1 MWAFL
6 YLKEGQMKLID
17 NWKQAWKLKSVQVG
31 AISAFFYA
39 LILFSEQFLSVWN
52 VIPQE
57 LKSKIPEN
65 IAEWLG
71 MFVGVAM
78 VLARLKKQPELHNV
92 NQFVTVTAG
101 HSNKDPGAVNGK
113 FKEAE
118 LVSQFRNA
126 VAYYLR
132 EAGIQYK
139 TDGVGILNQDLN
151 AAIKLIKG
159 SSVAVEFH
167 MNAATS
173 KQANG
178 IETIALPKDK
188 KLAQDLSKAVADAL
202 GSRLRGDNG
211 WIDQSKSARGK
222 LGFISNGGLIV
233 ELGFISNEEE
243 LFQFNARYWSAAK
256 AVAMILIK
264 HEKALK

>member
-1 MWAFL
+1 
-6 YLKEGQMKLID
+6 MKLID

-31 AISAFFYA
+31 AISTFFYV
-39 LILFSEQFLSVWN
+39 LILFSEQFVQVWN
-52 VIPQE
+52 ITPQDLKAYIPAQWQE
-57 LKSKIPEN
+57 YVGI
-65 IAEWLG
+65 
-71 MFVGVAM
+71 FVGVAM
-78 VLARLKKQPELHNV
+78 VLARLKKQPELQGV
-92 NQFVTVTAG
+92 NQFITVTAG

-139 TDGVGILNQDLN
+139 TDGVGTLNQDLN

-167 MNAATS
+167 MNAAAS

-178 IETIALPKDK
+178 VETIALPKDK
-188 KLAQDLSKAVADAL
+188 KLAQALSKAVADAF
-202 GSRLRGDNG
+202 GSRLRGDKG
-211 WIDQSKSARGK
+211 WIDQSQSARGK

-233 ELGFISNEEE
+233 ELGFISNEAE
-243 LFQFNARYWSAAK
+243 LAQFNAKYWTAAK
-256 AVAMILIK
+256 AVAMVLIK
-264 HEKALK
+264 YDKVLI

>member
-1 MWAFL
+1 MI
-6 YLKEGQMKLID
+6 LKWENEMKLID

-39 LILFSEQFLSVWN
+39 LILFSEQFVQVWN
-52 VIPQE
+52 IIPQD
-57 LKSKIPEN
+57 LKNKIPEN
-65 IAEWLG
+65 IAEWVG
-71 MFVGVAM
+71 CFVGVAM

-101 HSNKDPGAVNGK
+101 HSNTDPGAVNGK
-113 FKEAE
+113 FNESDLAAK
-118 LVSQFRNA
+118 FRNA
-126 VAYYLR
+126 VAHYLR
-132 EAGIQYK
+132 EAGIEYK
-139 TDGVGILNQDLN
+139 TDGISTANQNLN

-167 MNAATS
+167 MNAAAS

-188 KLAQDLSKAVADAL
+188 KLAQELSKAVADVF

-211 WIDQSKSARGK
+211 WIDQSQSARGK

-233 ELGFISNEEE
+233 ELGFISNEAE
-243 LFQFNARYWSAAK
+243 LAQFNARYWTAAK
-256 AVAMILIK
+256 AVAMVLIK
-264 HEKALK
+264 HST

>member
-1 MWAFL
+1 
-6 YLKEGQMKLID
+6 MKLID

-31 AISAFFYA
+31 ALSAFFYA
-39 LILFSEQFLSVWN
+39 LILFSEQFLNVWA

-57 LKSKIPEN
+57 LKNKIPEN
-65 IAEWLG
+65 VAEWVG
-71 MFVGVAM
+71 VFVGVAM
-78 VLARLKKQPELHNV
+78 VLARLKKQPELHEV

-139 TDGVGILNQDLN
+139 TDGVGTTNQNLN

-167 MNAATS
+167 MNAAVS

-178 IETIALPKDK
+178 VETIALPKDK
-188 KLAQDLSKAVADAL
+188 KLAQDLSKAVADVF

-243 LFQFNARYWSAAK
+243 LSQFNARYWSAAK
-256 AVAMILIK
+256 AVAKVLIEY
-264 HEKALK
+264 EKRN

>member
-1 MWAFL
+1 
-6 YLKEGQMKLID
+6 MKLI
-17 NWKQAWKLKSVQVG
+17 QE
-31 AISAFFYA
+31 SALQY
-39 LILFSEQFLSVWN
+39 LSVKLPLLGAFLMLAVL
-52 VIPQE
+52 VIQWA
-57 LKSKIPEN
+57 LDFNFIPEQYAPFIIGTVLPALSWVGRK
-65 IAEWLG
+65 IA
-71 MFVGVAM
+71 
-78 VLARLKKQPELHNV
+78 QPQLHN
-92 NQFVTVTAG
+92 QPLGFVTVTAG
-101 HSNKDPGAVNGK
+101 HSNTDPGAVNSK
-113 FKEAE
+113 YKEAE

-178 IETIALPKDK
+178 VETIALPKDK
-188 KLAQDLSKAVADAL
+188 KLAQDLSKAVADAF

-211 WIDQSKSARGK
+211 WIDQSQSARGK

-256 AVAMILIK
+256 AVAKVLIEY
-264 HEKALK
+264 EKRN

>member
-1 MWAFL
+1 
-6 YLKEGQMKLID
+6 MKLID

-31 AISAFFYA
+31 AISAFFYV
-39 LILFSEQFLSVWN
+39 LILFSEQFLGLWN
-52 VIPQE
+52 IIPQD
-57 LKSKIPEN
+57 LKNLIPEQWQEYVG
-65 IAEWLG
+65 I
-71 MFVGVAM
+71 FVGVAM
-78 VLARLKKQPELHNV
+78 VLARLKKQPELQGV

-113 FKEAE
+113 FKEAD
-118 LVSQFRNA
+118 LAAQFRNA
-126 VAYYLR
+126 VAFYLR

-139 TDGVGILNQDLN
+139 TDGVGTTNQNLN

-167 MNAATS
+167 MNAAAS

-188 KLAQDLSKAVADAL
+188 KLAQELSKAVADVF

-211 WIDQSKSARGK
+211 WIDQSQSARGK

-233 ELGFISNEEE
+233 ELGFISNEAE
-243 LFQFNARYWSAAK
+243 LAQFNAKYWTAAK

-264 HEKALK
+264 HSK

>member
-1 MWAFL
+1 
-6 YLKEGQMKLID
+6 MKLID

-39 LILFSEQFLSVWN
+39 LILLSEQFLGVWN

-57 LKSKIPEN
+57 LKNKIPEN
-65 IAEWLG
+65 IAEWVG
-71 MFVGVAM
+71 IFVGVAM

-101 HSNKDPGAVNGK
+101 HSNTDPGAVNGK
-113 FKEAE
+113 YKEAE

-139 TDGVGILNQDLN
+139 TDGVGATNQNLN

-188 KLAQDLSKAVADAL
+188 KLAQDLSKAVADAF
-202 GSRLRGDNG
+202 GSRLRGNNG
-211 WIDQSKSARGK
+211 WIDQSQSARGK

-256 AVAMILIK
+256 AVAKVLIDY
-264 HEKALK
+264 EKGIK

>member
-1 MWAFL
+1 
-6 YLKEGQMKLID
+6 MKLID

-39 LILFSEQFLSVWN
+39 LILFSEQFLNVWA

-57 LKSKIPEN
+57 LKNKIPEN
-65 IAEWLG
+65 VAEWVG
-71 MFVGVAM
+71 IFVGVAM
-78 VLARLKKQPELHNV
+78 VLARLKKQPELHEV

-178 IETIALPKDK
+178 VETIALPKDK
-188 KLAQDLSKAVADAL
+188 KLAQDLSKAVADAF

-211 WIDQSKSARGK
+211 WIDQSQSARGK

-256 AVAMILIK
+256 AVAKVLIEYEASK
-264 HEKALK
+264 

>member
-1 MWAFL
+1 
-6 YLKEGQMKLID
+6 MKLID

-39 LILFSEQFLSVWN
+39 LILFSEQFVQVWN
-52 VIPQE
+52 IIPQD
-57 LKSKIPEN
+57 LKNKIPEN
-65 IAEWLG
+65 IAEWVG
-71 MFVGVAM
+71 CFVGVAM
-78 VLARLKKQPELHNV
+78 VLARLKKQPELHEI

-139 TDGVGILNQDLN
+139 TDGVGTLNQDLN

-159 SSVAVEFH
+159 SFVAVEFH
-167 MNAATS
+167 MNAAAS

-188 KLAQDLSKAVADAL
+188 KLAQDLSKAVADVF

-211 WIDQSKSARGK
+211 WIDQSQSARGK

-233 ELGFISNEEE
+233 ELGFISNEAE
-243 LFQFNARYWSAAK
+243 LAAFNTKYWSAAK

-264 HEKALK
+264 HSK

>member
-1 MWAFL
+1 
-6 YLKEGQMKLID
+6 LID

-39 LILFSEQFLSVWN
+39 LILFSEQFLNVWA

-57 LKSKIPEN
+57 LKNKIPEN
-65 IAEWLG
+65 VAEWVG
-71 MFVGVAM
+71 IFVGVAM
-78 VLARLKKQPELHNV
+78 VLARLKKQPELHEV

-188 KLAQDLSKAVADAL
+188 KLAQDLSKAVADAF

-211 WIDQSKSARGK
+211 WIDQSQSARGK

>member
-1 MWAFL
+1 
-6 YLKEGQMKLID
+6 MKLIE
-17 NWKQAWKLKSVQVG
+17 NWQQAWKLKSVQVG
-31 AISAFFYA
+31 AASAFFYA
-39 LILFSEQFLSVWN
+39 LILFSEQFLNVWA

-57 LKSKIPEN
+57 LKNKIPEN
-65 IAEWLG
+65 VAEWVG
-71 MFVGVAM
+71 IFVGVAM

-101 HSNKDPGAVNGK
+101 HSNTDPGAVNGK
-113 FKEAE
+113 YKEAE

-139 TDGVGILNQDLN
+139 TDGVGTTNQNLN

-188 KLAQDLSKAVADAL
+188 KLAQDLSKAVADAF

-256 AVAMILIK
+256 AVAKVLIEYEASK
-264 HEKALK
+264 

>member
-1 MWAFL
+1 
-6 YLKEGQMKLID
+6 MKLIED
-17 NWKQAWKLKSVQVG
+17 WKQAWKLKSVQVG
-31 AISAFFYA
+31 AISAFFYV
-39 LILFSEQFLSVWN
+39 LILFSEQFLGLWN
-52 VIPQE
+52 IIPQD
-57 LKSKIPEN
+57 LKNLIPEQWQEYVG
-65 IAEWLG
+65 I
-71 MFVGVAM
+71 FVGVAM
-78 VLARLKKQPELHNV
+78 VLARLKKQPELQGV

-101 HSNKDPGAVNGK
+101 HSNTDPGAVNGK

-126 VAYYLR
+126 VVYYLR

-139 TDGVGILNQDLN
+139 TDGVGTLNQDLN

-167 MNAATS
+167 MNAAGS

-188 KLAQDLSKAVADAL
+188 KLAQDLSKAVADVF

-211 WIDQSKSARGK
+211 WIDQSQSARGK

-233 ELGFISNEEE
+233 ELGFISNEAE
-243 LFQFNARYWSAAK
+243 LAQFNAKYWTAAK
-256 AVAMILIK
+256 AVAMVLIK
-264 HEKALK
+264 YSK

>member
-1 MWAFL
+1 
-6 YLKEGQMKLID
+6 MKLIE
-17 NWKQAWKLKSVQVG
+17 NWQQAWKLKSVQVG
-31 AISAFFYA
+31 ALSAFFYA
-39 LILFSEQFLSVWN
+39 LILFSEQFLNVWA

-57 LKSKIPEN
+57 LKNKIPEN
-65 IAEWLG
+65 VAEWVG
-71 MFVGVAM
+71 IFVGVAM
-78 VLARLKKQPELHNV
+78 VLARLKKQPELHEV

-113 FKEAE
+113 YKEAE

-126 VAYYLR
+126 VAHYLR

-178 IETIALPKDK
+178 VETIALPKDK
-188 KLAQDLSKAVADAL
+188 KLAQELSKAVADAF

-211 WIDQSKSARGK
+211 WIDQSQSARGK

-243 LFQFNARYWSAAK
+243 LFQFNARYWTAAK

-264 HEKALK
+264 HSN

>member
-1 MWAFL
+1 
-6 YLKEGQMKLID
+6 MKLIE
-17 NWKQAWKLKSVQVG
+17 NWQQAWKLKSVQVG

-39 LILFSEQFLSVWN
+39 LILFSEQFLNVWA

-57 LKSKIPEN
+57 LKNKIPEN
-65 IAEWLG
+65 IAEWVG
-71 MFVGVAM
+71 IFVGVAM

-113 FKEAE
+113 YKEAE

-159 SSVAVEFH
+159 SSVAVEFY
-167 MNAATS
+167 MNAALNKS
-173 KQANG
+173 ANG
-178 IETIALPKDK
+178 VETIALPKDK
-188 KLAQDLSKAVADAL
+188 RLAQDLSKAVASAL

-211 WIDQSKSARGK
+211 WIDQSQSARGK

-256 AVAMILIK
+256 AVAKVLIEY
-264 HEKALK
+264 EKRN

>member
-1 MWAFL
+1 
-6 YLKEGQMKLID
+6 MKLI
-17 NWKQAWKLKSVQVG
+17 QE
-31 AISAFFYA
+31 SALQY
-39 LILFSEQFLSVWN
+39 LSVKLPLLGAFLMLAVL
-52 VIPQE
+52 VIQWA
-57 LKSKIPEN
+57 LDFNFIPEQYAPFIIGTVLPALSWVGRK
-65 IAEWLG
+65 IAQPSLHQSLG
-71 MFVGVAM
+71 
-78 VLARLKKQPELHNV
+78 
-92 NQFVTVTAG
+92 FVTVTAG
-101 HSNKDPGAVNGK
+101 HSNTDPGAVNGK
-113 FKEAE
+113 YKEAD
-118 LVSQFRNA
+118 LVVNFRNA
-126 VAYYLR
+126 VAFYLR

-139 TDGVGILNQDLN
+139 TDGVGTTNQNLN

-178 IETIALPKDK
+178 VETIALPKDK
-188 KLAQDLSKAVADAL
+188 KLAQELSKAVADAF

-211 WIDQSKSARGK
+211 WIDQSQSARGR

-256 AVAMILIK
+256 AVAKVLIEY
-264 HEKALK
+264 EKRN